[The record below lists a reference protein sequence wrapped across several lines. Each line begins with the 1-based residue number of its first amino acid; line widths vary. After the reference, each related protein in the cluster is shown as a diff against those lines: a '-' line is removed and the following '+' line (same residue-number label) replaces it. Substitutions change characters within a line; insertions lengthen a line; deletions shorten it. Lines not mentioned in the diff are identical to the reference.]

1 MLRILMLV
9 LAYLIGSIPTG
20 YLVGRTFFGLDIRNG
35 GSGNIGATNAFRQM
49 GVKSGVIVL
58 ILDMLKGCFAVL
70 LARYLFPS
78 DLPII
83 SLVALMVIMG
93 HVYTVFLGFKGGKG
107 VATAAGVF
115 LVLSPLP
122 FLISILCFIALVFIW
137 RYVSL
142 ASMLSALL
150 FYTLNMIEL
159 CCRGYENMPKAA
171 LVTIVV
177 LVIIIKHRTNIG
189 RLLEGKET
197 KIGIKKKEK
206 S

>member
-1 MLRILMLV
+1 MLV